1 MSVKALF
8 RTDVAFVET
17 YSYLFEGNPVAWV
30 TPIAWTKGNL
40 QPYKQGIMTDL
51 SNAGL
56 VFTDWRVLY
65 IKNKPELDYTNLPT
79 NTDVQKGLTYFYYGG
94 AWYAVTGDQDWRM
107 QARGVKHYKLLAV
120 KAKDTP
126 DGLDANP
133 TPVANLVDD
142 FEQVVIELEQVNKTV
157 KEVL

>member
-17 YSYLFEGNPVAWV
+17 YSYWFEGNSVIWV

-51 SNAGL
+51 TNAGL

-65 IKNKPELDYTNLPT
+65 IKNKPNLDYTNRPT
-79 NTDVQKGLTYFYYGG
+79 DPTLAKGLTYFYYGG
-94 AWYAVTGDQDWRM
+94 SWYAVTGDQDWRM

-120 KAKDTP
+120 KSKDTP

-133 TPVANLVDD
+133 KPVADLVDD
-142 FEQVVIELEQVNKTV
+142 FEQVVIELEQVNKTF

>member
-1 MSVKALF
+1 MSIKALF

-17 YSYLFEGNPVAWV
+17 YSYSFEGSILTWI
-30 TPIAWTKGNL
+30 TPIGWTKGNL
-40 QPYKQGIMTDL
+40 QPYKQGIMTDI
-51 SNAGL
+51 SSAGL

-65 IKNKPELDYTNLPT
+65 IKNKPNLDYTDRPT
-79 NTDVQKGLTYFYYGG
+79 NADLQKGLTYFYYGG

-107 QARGVKHYKLLAV
+107 QARGVKHYKILAV
-120 KAKDTP
+120 KSNNVP
-126 DGLDANP
+126 SYLDKNP
-133 TPVANLVDD
+133 TPVADLVES

>member
-1 MSVKALF
+1 MSIKALF

-17 YSYLFEGNPVAWV
+17 YSYSFEGNFLTWV
-30 TPIAWTKGNL
+30 TPIGWTKGNL

-51 SNAGL
+51 TNAGL

-65 IKNKPELDYTNLPT
+65 IKNKPELDYTDRPT
-79 NTDVQKGLTYFYYGG
+79 NADLQKGLTYFYYGG

-126 DGLDANP
+126 YGLDANP

>member
-1 MSVKALF
+1 MSIKGLF
-8 RTDVAFVET
+8 RTNVAIVKT
-17 YSYLFEGNPVAWV
+17 YGTMVDGEPVLWV
-30 TPIAWTKGNL
+30 SPIAWTKGNL
-40 QPYKQGIMTDL
+40 QRYKQGIMQSIDAVGIHF
-51 SNAGL
+51 S
-56 VFTDWRVLY
+56 DWRVLY
-65 IKNKPELDYTNLPT
+65 IKSFPEIDYSTRPSVLT
-79 NTDVQKGLTYFYYGG
+79 QKGKTYFYYEGG
-94 AWYAVTGDQDWRM
+94 WYDVQGEQDWAM